1 MAFEIID
8 CNTIFG
14 PWPIVRADMS
24 VDKLI
29 GAMTKHGV
37 SKALTVSTFGILHT
51 HGDGNQETHR
61 VCSQRPEL
69 LPVATLDPR
78 GYFGTPGLIAK
89 LAEAGFKMIR
99 FFPHHQQWEL
109 SHSAFQD
116 ALDEIE
122 KTGLPVMLESGDTGY
137 PTALATHFAG
147 RKNLFILEGVKYE
160 NMAETVSVM
169 RKHENIMVETH
180 ELRVPGSLKFLV
192 DQIGAERAVF
202 GSGSMVSSMAS
213 ALAYILSSELTDEHK
228 EKILGA
234 NIKRILGG

>member
-14 PWPIVRADMS
+14 PWPMVRADMS
-24 VDKLI
+24 VEKLI
-29 GAMTKHGV
+29 GAMHKHGV
-37 SKALTVSTFGILHT
+37 AKAMTVSTFGILHT
-51 HGDGNQETHR
+51 HGDGNQETMR
-61 VCSQRPEL
+61 VCSQKPEL
-69 LPVATLDPR
+69 IPVATLDPR

-89 LAEAGFKMIR
+89 LAEVGFKMIR
-99 FFPHHQQWEL
+99 FFPHYQQWEL

-122 KTGLPVMLESGDTGY
+122 KTGLPVMLQSGDTGY

-147 RKNLFILEGVKYE
+147 RKSTFILEGVKYE
-160 NMAETVSVM
+160 NMAEAVSVM
-169 RKHENIMVETH
+169 RKHENILVETH

-192 DQIGAERAVF
+192 DQIGADRAVF
-202 GSGSMVSSMAS
+202 GSGSMINSAAS
-213 ALAYILSSELTDEHK
+213 ALAYILSCELSDEHK
-228 EKILGA
+228 AKILGA